1 MATESQKN
9 FRKEVKELLKERK
22 KAKLINTNSKIIKDS
37 FDKKAAVVYIRKRL
51 ITFSGVIIIVFLS
64 VYFFSILIN
73 VFNQGTSS
81 KEKPIIVYIE
91 KILTFDN
98 QLVRINESFNG
109 YTNKLDMKSDD
120 SRKKFVNSMN
130 ISLNSV
136 KGILEE
142 IKSINPPLEFK
153 EYKNSTIKRYEN
165 FYNGIRYY
173 ILGVSKN
180 NRKNLIN
187 AQQAFIK
194 FNNDNVVR
202 NSNLINVF
210 NKYKIE
216 FQIQKDGSIR
226 FWYKI

>member
-98 QLVRINESFNG
+98 QLVRINQLVNE

-153 EYKNSTIKRYEN
+153 EYKNNTIKRYEN
-165 FYNGIRYY
+165 FYKGIRFY

-180 NRKNLIN
+180 DRKNLAN

-194 FNNDNVVR
+194 FNNDNVIR